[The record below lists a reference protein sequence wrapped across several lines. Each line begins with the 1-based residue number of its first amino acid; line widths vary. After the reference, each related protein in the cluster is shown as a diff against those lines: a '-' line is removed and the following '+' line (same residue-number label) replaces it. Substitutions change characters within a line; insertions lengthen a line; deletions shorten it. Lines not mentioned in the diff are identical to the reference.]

1 MAYTSGRSPVFLVGL
16 VYSVCLVCLVEPERP
31 DRSNR
36 LDRPNEWGVRPGG
49 VLEVCGGHVRDRMG
63 HG

>member
-31 DRSNR
+31 DR
-36 LDRPNEWGVRPGG
+36 PNERGIRPGG